1 MLELIMADSGLVM
14 SKSPEKQASLFSFP
28 GSVSCSVCLEL
39 ITDAGER
46 SFAKLKCGH
55 HFHLDCIGSA
65 FNAKGS
71 MQCPNCRCVEEG
83 QWHFKNGCHSFEDY
97 VVDGLSYEDDFEVYA
112 GIADLFHPPEEL
124 HSSHLHG
131 AAHSL
136 LPHQH
141 VSVTLEGANPPAN
154 PNLVVNVLYGEHGGS
169 SNPVRTCPYLAAQR
183 VQHLRHM
190 QFLDGN
196 AGIPHIHEM
205 GLHMAGGATLE
216 GT

>member
-1 MLELIMADSGLVM
+1 MLELMMADSGLVM

-154 PNLVVNVLYGEHGGS
+154 RIGDFLTLV
-169 SNPVRTCPYLAAQR
+169 LAHWQ
-183 VQHLRHM
+183 
-190 QFLDGN
+190 
-196 AGIPHIHEM
+196 
-205 GLHMAGGATLE
+205 
-216 GT
+216 